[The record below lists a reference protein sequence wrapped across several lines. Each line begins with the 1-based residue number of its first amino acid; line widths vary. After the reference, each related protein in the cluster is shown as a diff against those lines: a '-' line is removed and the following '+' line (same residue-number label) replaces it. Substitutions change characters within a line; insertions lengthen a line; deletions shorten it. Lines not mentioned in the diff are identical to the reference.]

1 MKLKLE
7 NIGMICSADIKLD
20 GLTIIAG
27 ENDSGKSTTGKLIFS
42 LIKAFN
48 RYEQDLNES
57 KTDRWLEL
65 AEKNYFQLRKSY
77 NFDEQAE
84 IKEWFHPRALMRELK
99 KIRKIRLPI
108 LIYLERYAIVF
119 SF

>member
-7 NIGMICSADIKLD
+7 NIGMIRSADIKLD

-27 ENDSGKSTTGKLIFS
+27 ENDTGKSTTGKLIFS

-57 KTDRWLEL
+57 KTDHLLEL
-65 AEKNYFQLRKSY
+65 AEKTIFNYANLT
-77 NFDEQAE
+77 
-84 IKEWFHPRALMRELK
+84 ILMNKLK
-99 KIRKIRLPI
+99 LKNGFIQEPSC
-108 LIYLERYAIVF
+108 VN
-119 SF
+119 